1 METTNTRSALDII
14 KTIRLVKTFIKLDL
28 KSDWKSALF
37 TINVDL
43 NNKQNYN
50 IDYRLGTKHVY
61 IVGGESGNEFT
72 KMFNSGVV
80 PKTSIT
86 KPFTCDDI
94 SNRVKFVSEVPSDIN
109 ILQSIFCIDF
119 YEETFIDF
127 CEEYSYD
134 NDSIT
139 ALDTFNEKVKRTQL
153 LKSVFTGD
161 EITCVQDYINDLEL

>member
-1 METTNTRSALDII
+1 MKTTNTTSALDII
-14 KTIRLVKTFIKLDL
+14 KTIKLVKTFIKLDL

-50 IDYRLGTKHVY
+50 INYNLGTKHVY
-61 IVGGESGNEFT
+61 IVSGESSNGFT
-72 KMFNSGVV
+72 KMFNNGLV

-94 SNRVKFVSEVPSDIN
+94 TNRVTFVAKVPSDN
-109 ILQSIFCIDF
+109 DILQSIFCTDF

-127 CEEYSYD
+127 CEDFTYD
-134 NDSIT
+134 NDSIA
-139 ALDTFNEKVKRTQL
+139 ALDTFNEIVKRTQL
-153 LKSVFTGD
+153 LKSAFTGD